1 MKSRDNLIIWD
12 ILNKRAYFSG
22 ADECINF
29 DITIAAENLILN
41 TGFFTESLLSQKIF
55 NLAVEIFYNDF
66 TFLDSEKKKKLR
78 NKNCFEKSSSTFFT
92 VLHLTPTTCF

>member
-22 ADECINF
+22 VHGCINF

-55 NLAVEIFYNDF
+55 NLDVEIFYNGF
-66 TFLDSEKKKKLR
+66 KFLDSEKKKKLR
-78 NKNCFEKSSSTFFT
+78 NKNCF
-92 VLHLTPTTCF
+92 